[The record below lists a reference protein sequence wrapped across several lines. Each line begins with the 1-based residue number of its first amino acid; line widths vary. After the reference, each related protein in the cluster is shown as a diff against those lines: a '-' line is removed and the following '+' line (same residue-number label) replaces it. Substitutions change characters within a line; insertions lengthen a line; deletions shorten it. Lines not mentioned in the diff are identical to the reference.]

1 MMKQM
6 SSELGEDMG
15 PEFKEVVGRLES
27 GESPDQI
34 EQSMPDLGSENSP
47 AEDGGMGIPSMD
59 DF

>member
-1 MMKQM
+1 
-6 SSELGEDMG
+6 MG

-34 EQSMPDLGSENSP
+34 EKSMPDLGADAP
-47 AEDGGMGIPSMD
+47 DMGGGMPGMGGMD